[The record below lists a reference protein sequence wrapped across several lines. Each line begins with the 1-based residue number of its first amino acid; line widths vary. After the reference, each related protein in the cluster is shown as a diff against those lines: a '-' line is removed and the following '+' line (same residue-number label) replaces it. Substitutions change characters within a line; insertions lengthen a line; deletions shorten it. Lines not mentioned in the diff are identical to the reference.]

1 MTPPNRRN
9 YYRILHVQPDAPDA
23 VVRTAY
29 RTLMQKLRQHPD
41 LGGDGATA
49 TLINEAYAVLSDPD
63 RRAAYDRQLGHPQR
77 AARPLP
83 PATPP
88 AWDGTHCAYCR
99 AGIPARTSEA
109 PGRRCQVCGSPL
121 SPPPDAQRFDAARRA
136 FDRRTLEAPV
146 EYFLR
151 QESGPRP
158 ARLEDFSPAG
168 ARLSIDRPLVRDTV
182 MALKTPLFDALA
194 QVVDCQPATHRHWQ
208 VRVQF
213 LTLALTAPAG
223 SLIATRV

>member
-9 YYRILHVQPDAPDA
+9 YYRILHVQPDAPDTMI
-23 VVRTAY
+23 RTAY

-63 RRAAYDRQLGHPQR
+63 RRAAYDMQLGHPQR
-77 AARPLP
+77 TAHPPP

-88 AWDGTHCAYCR
+88 SPAGAHCAYCQ
-99 AGIPARTSEA
+99 AGIPARTSDA

-121 SPPPDAQRFDAARRA
+121 SPPPDAQRFNAARRA
-136 FDRRTLEAPV
+136 FDRRTLAAPV

-158 ARLEDFSPAG
+158 ASG
-168 ARLSIDRPLVRDTV
+168 
-182 MALKTPLFDALA
+182 
-194 QVVDCQPATHRHWQ
+194 
-208 VRVQF
+208 
-213 LTLALTAPAG
+213 
-223 SLIATRV
+223 